1 MQKPPK
7 KGWLFIYYSITYI
20 SGGMSSRSSVAV
32 INDVLNIMYRPT
44 PENPRNSTNM
54 QNINTITIA
63 LVPVSVRPMR

>member
-1 MQKPPK
+1 
-7 KGWLFIYYSITYI
+7 
-20 SGGMSSRSSVAV
+20 MSSRSSVAV